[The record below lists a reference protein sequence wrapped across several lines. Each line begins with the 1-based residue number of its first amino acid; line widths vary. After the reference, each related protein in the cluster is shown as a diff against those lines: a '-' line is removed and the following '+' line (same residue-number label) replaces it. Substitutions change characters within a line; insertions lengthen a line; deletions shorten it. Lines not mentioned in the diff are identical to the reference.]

1 MKEIFLQLYRLVRHP
16 QREWR
21 RIADDKQSL
30 SELRNVYILPLMEIF
45 IVVTLIS
52 NFIGFTKDASDAVTT
67 EHILKICCKELVT
80 CISSIFIGFHLAV
93 LILNSKLTSK
103 LFHARPDYSSCARL
117 VAYSLS
123 LYMIVKTLIT
133 LFSLFVFL
141 YATLFYLIYI
151 IWYSIPSIFP
161 DLEKEKYSKFSIYA
175 TIIICGAPI
184 LMENLMKFIMKN

>member
-1 MKEIFLQLYRLVRHP
+1 MVRYP

-45 IVVTLIS
+45 IVATLIS
-52 NFIGFTKDASDAVTT
+52 NFVGFTKDASDAVTT

-93 LILNSKLTSK
+93 LILSSRLTSK
-103 LFHARPDYSSCARL
+103 LFHSRPDYSSCARL
-117 VAYSLS
+117 VAYTLS
-123 LYMIVKTLIT
+123 LYMVVKTLIT

-161 DLEKEKYSKFSIYA
+161 ELEKEKYSKFSIYA
-175 TIIICGAPI
+175 AVIICATPI
-184 LMENLMKFIMKN
+184 LMENLMKIIMKN